1 MDYGTSSV
9 VSKRDHR
16 TDTNDM
22 VQNFL
27 LIWLDAKIDESSGY
41 YLNSIKQ
48 LRQTVNTIEIFRD
61 TDECID
67 YISELQNEK
76 VFLIISGALYQTVVP
91 LIHSMTQLY
100 SIYVFGRK
108 EEQYKEWTKDW
119 SMVKG
124 IFTDI
129 TSIRD
134 SIHQWTRQ
142 CDEDSIVISAVSSLN
157 QIEPSFMYT
166 QLFKEIIL
174 EINFDE
180 KKEINDLVEYARKK
194 YAGNDRHL
202 KIIDEFALDYKSN
215 LDEKNKP
222 IWWYTRNCFTYE
234 MLNKAL
240 RTLHVETLLKMGI
253 YIRDLH
259 RNIKK
264 LHSEQ
269 SSETHGPPTTFTVYR
284 GQTMLKEDF
293 ENKIKQGGLISFNN
307 FLSTSDDRKV
317 ALRFIPKGSQ
327 STDNNTSRV
336 LFEMAINRSI
346 SSAPF
351 ARIDKFS
358 YFKTE
363 KEILFS
369 MHSVFRV
376 QQVTE
381 IEDSGIRLCQV
392 KLTLTTENDDEQLNA
407 LTRRM
412 REEVGGTGWGP
423 MCSLLWKLGENE
435 TAEKL
440 CRMLLEQASDETA
453 RAAGYHNLG
462 LFKSDQGKYNEA
474 VQFYQKALVLEEKTL
489 LPNHPDLA
497 YSYNN
502 IGNVYDKM
510 GEYSK
515 ALSSYER
522 SLEIRKIA
530 LPPNHPD
537 LAMSYGNIGNVYDEM
552 GEYSKALSSYERS
565 LEIRKI
571 ALPPNHPDLAS
582 SYGNI

>member
-180 KKEINDLVEYARKK
+180 KKEINDLVEYAR
-194 YAGNDRHL
+194 NNN
-202 KIIDEFALDYKSN
+202 KS
-215 LDEKNKP
+215 
-222 IWWYTRNCFTYE
+222 
-234 MLNKAL
+234 
-240 RTLHVETLLKMGI
+240 
-253 YIRDLH
+253 
-259 RNIKK
+259 
-264 LHSEQ
+264 
-269 SSETHGPPTTFTVYR
+269 
-284 GQTMLKEDF
+284 
-293 ENKIKQGGLISFNN
+293 
-307 FLSTSDDRKV
+307 
-317 ALRFIPKGSQ
+317 
-327 STDNNTSRV
+327 
-336 LFEMAINRSI
+336 
-346 SSAPF
+346 
-351 ARIDKFS
+351 
-358 YFKTE
+358 
-363 KEILFS
+363 
-369 MHSVFRV
+369 
-376 QQVTE
+376 
-381 IEDSGIRLCQV
+381 
-392 KLTLTTENDDEQLNA
+392 
-407 LTRRM
+407 
-412 REEVGGTGWGP
+412 
-423 MCSLLWKLGENE
+423 
-435 TAEKL
+435 
-440 CRMLLEQASDETA
+440 
-453 RAAGYHNLG
+453 
-462 LFKSDQGKYNEA
+462 
-474 VQFYQKALVLEEKTL
+474 
-489 LPNHPDLA
+489 
-497 YSYNN
+497 
-502 IGNVYDKM
+502 
-510 GEYSK
+510 
-515 ALSSYER
+515 
-522 SLEIRKIA
+522 
-530 LPPNHPD
+530 
-537 LAMSYGNIGNVYDEM
+537 
-552 GEYSKALSSYERS
+552 
-565 LEIRKI
+565 
-571 ALPPNHPDLAS
+571 
-582 SYGNI
+582 